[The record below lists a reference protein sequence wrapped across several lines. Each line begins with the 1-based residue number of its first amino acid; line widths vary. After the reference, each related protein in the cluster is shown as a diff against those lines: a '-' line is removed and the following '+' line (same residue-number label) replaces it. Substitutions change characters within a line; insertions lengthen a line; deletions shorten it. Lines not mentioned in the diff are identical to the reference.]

1 MKANKIPSVD
11 SVKTIKVIRPK
22 KKRVKDP
29 VRNPKVIVPIE
40 GQFKAGYVKAM
51 NNMVKMIQVEL
62 VKQTK

>member
-1 MKANKIPSVD
+1 MKTNKIPSVK
-11 SVKTIKVIRPK
+11 SISTIKVIRPK

-40 GQFKAGYVKAM
+40 AQFKNGYVKTM
-51 NNMVKMIQVEL
+51 NNIVKMVQVEL